1 MGIIVGSARISEN
14 GSINGRKGDQTG
26 REVATEA
33 YYLHSKGWDVLRGKK
48 WNTRQAIA
56 LNMRAACAN
65 DNLGYGQNDR
75 YDVITIGKNVGYNAQ
90 LINTKCNCDCSSLI
104 RLCVLYAQIFV
115 SDFYTGNE
123 YDVLMATGEFEDVTD
138 KINASTGEGL
148 MNGDILVTKSKG
160 HTVAVVSGG
169 AYDPEPNPH
178 FNPEPVAADE
188 EAIYRIVNSNAGIH
202 MFTADIN
209 EANFLIDNG
218 WRGEG
223 VAWIAPKESN
233 IPLYRLYNPNNGQH
247 MFAKGDEE
255 LHNLVEVG
263 WKFEGIAYHGDP
275 SNRKAVYRL
284 YNPNTG
290 EHFFATDVAEKNAVV
305 AAGWSDEG
313 CVFYGIR

>member
-1 MGIIVGSARISEN
+1 MGIIIGSARISEN
-14 GSINGRKGDQTG
+14 GTINGRKGDQTG

-33 YYLHSKGWDVLRGKK
+33 YYYSSKGWYVLRGKE

-75 YDVITIGKNVGYNAQ
+75 YDVITLGKNVGYNAQ
-90 LINTKCNCDCSSLI
+90 LINTKCNCDCSSLV
-104 RLCVLYAQIFV
+104 RLCVLYAGISV
-115 SDFYTGNE
+115 GDFYTGNE
-123 YDVLMATGEFEDVTD
+123 RDVLLDTGAFEDVTD
-138 KINASTGEGL
+138 KVNTYTGEGL
-148 MNGDILVTKSKG
+148 MNGDILVTQSKG
-160 HTVAVVSGG
+160 HTVAVTSGG
-169 AYDPEPNPH
+169 ASDPEPNPH
-178 FNPEPVAADE
+178 FKPEPVAADE
-188 EAIYRIVNSNAGIH
+188 EAIYRIMNPNVGIH

-218 WRGEG
+218 WRAEG
-223 VAWIAPKESN
+223 VAWIAPIESN

-255 LHNLVEVG
+255 LHHLVEAG

-290 EHFFATDVAEKNAVV
+290 EHLFTTSEEERQMVA
-305 AAGWSDEG
+305 AAGWNDEG